1 MDAYANRLCS
11 TLAQQTV
18 KLPDEKTPIPE
29 VAPNSRA
36 AAAADRSSIDSNM
49 GHKPVRD
56 RVEERKK
63 AAKERRKK
71 EIDDYNKYQ
80 AAVAEQMA
88 AQPPQ

>member
-18 KLPDEKTPIPE
+18 TLPDEKTAIPE

-36 AAAADRSSIDSNM
+36 AVERSSIDSNM

-80 AAVAEQMA
+80 AALAEQMA
-88 AQPPQ
+88 TQPPQ